1 MKKFYIVTVKRV
13 LEETFTMEVEADTVA
28 EAKAD
33 AVELALSEPP
43 NRWQYRPKVHA
54 KALKV
59 QRV

>member
-1 MKKFYIVTVKRV
+1 MRFYVVTVKRV

-33 AVELALSEPP
+33 AIEMALSEPP
-43 NRWQYRPKVHA
+43 NHWRYRPKTWA

-59 QRV
+59 KRS